1 MGLAYKII
9 QDGKVAVQLAE
20 IRCFEGAAFQFNRN
34 EGIEFTVEEE
44 QIYLES
50 VAFYINGILI
60 LDKKELFAKL
70 KNEVADILHN
80 LVFQYFLVH
89 VLDVISIQFLH
100 VDEVQ

>member
-60 LDKKELFAKL
+60 LDKKVSSRIPRAAHARIVQRHNSASH
-70 KNEVADILHN
+70 KN
-80 LVFQYFLVH
+80 
-89 VLDVISIQFLH
+89 
-100 VDEVQ
+100 